1 MPANQV
7 ETYSNKALF
16 NKLTKI
22 NALICSGDQSI
33 QQLLSYIVGTASEAL
48 GGDSAS
54 LLLVDE
60 RDDSLFFQVVIGS
73 KSSTIRDLT
82 ISVDEGIAG
91 WVFQKK
97 KSLVVNDVENDNRFS
112 PNIDKKSGYHT
123 RAIAASPLVGYGKC
137 LGVMEVIL
145 SKTKGSFSEENIEW
159 LEHFATQAALAILN
173 AGELAS
179 LRSIRG
185 EDALGGTGHKL
196 VYSSRSIMQGIV
208 AQIDRIAP
216 VYSPVLITGE
226 SGTGK
231 ELIAEMI
238 HSRGERS
245 GGPFVAVN
253 CAALPEDLIES
264 ELFGHERGAF
274 TGAEKLRRGRFEVAS
289 GGTIF
294 LDEIGEIPMHLQTKL
309 LRALQAR
316 SIERVGSV
324 EPIPCDV
331 RVIAATNK
339 DLEKAIRE
347 GEFREDLYFRINVLP
362 VYLPPLRERGED
374 IMFLAEHFLE
384 FFARKHNRAVR
395 NMSPQSVEAL
405 YGYGWPGNIRE
416 LMNVIERVVLMG
428 EEDVIATEEL
438 QLPENGDN
446 KPGFDVEKGKDLTL
460 KEGLQLFKKG
470 FVEAALK
477 RNKGNQTETARK
489 LGIQRTY
496 LSRLIKELNIVK
508 GS

>member
-1 MPANQV
+1 MPTDQV
-7 ETYSNKALF
+7 ESSVREGRF
-16 NKLTKI
+16 NKLTEI

-33 QQLLSYIVGTASEAL
+33 QQLLSHIVGVASEVL

-60 RDDSLFFQVVIGS
+60 RDESLFFQVVLGS
-73 KSSTIRDLT
+73 KSSTIRNLS
-82 ISVDEGIAG
+82 ISADEGIAG
-91 WVFQKK
+91 WVFQRK
-97 KSLVVNDVENDNRFS
+97 KSLIVNDVEKDERFS
-112 PNIDKKSGYHT
+112 PTIDKKSGYHT
-123 RAIAASPLVGYGKC
+123 RAIAAAPLIGYGKC

-145 SKTKGSFSEENIEW
+145 NQLNRRFSEDDLEW
-159 LEHFATQAALAILN
+159 LNYFATQAALAILN
-173 AGELAS
+173 AGEYAS

-185 EDALGGTGHKL
+185 EEAMGKGRNKL
-196 VYSSRSIMQGIV
+196 IYSSRSVMNGIV

-216 VYSPVLITGE
+216 VFSPVLITGE

-238 HSRGERS
+238 HARGERS

-274 TGAEKLRRGRFEVAS
+274 TGADKIRRGRFEVAS

-294 LDEIGEIPMHLQTKL
+294 LDEIGEIPIHLQTKL
-309 LRALQAR
+309 LRALQSR

-331 RVIAATNK
+331 RVIAATNR

-374 IMFLAEHFLE
+374 IMLLAEHFLNV
-384 FFARKHNRAVR
+384 FARKHNRPERTLTPAA
-395 NMSPQSVEAL
+395 VEAV
-405 YGYGWPGNIRE
+405 YEYGWPGNIRE
-416 LMNVIERVVLMG
+416 LMNVMERVVLMG
-428 EEDVIATEEL
+428 EESEVNTDDL
-438 QLPENGDN
+438 HLPDRGDTLSEID
-446 KPGFDVEKGKDLTL
+446 GEKGKDLTL
-460 KEGLQLFKKG
+460 KEGLQLFKRG

>member
-7 ETYSNKALF
+7 EAFVEKDRFS
-16 NKLTKI
+16 KLTKI
-22 NALICSGDQSI
+22 NTLISSGDQSI
-33 QQLLSYIVGTASEAL
+33 QQLLSYIVGSASEVL

-60 RDDSLFFQVVIGS
+60 RDDSLFFQVVLGS
-73 KSSTIRDLT
+73 KSSTIRNLT
-82 ISVDEGIAG
+82 ISADEGIAG
-91 WVFQKK
+91 WVFQRK
-97 KSLVVNDVENDNRFS
+97 KSLIVNDVENDERFS
-112 PNIDKKSGYHT
+112 SKIDKKSGYRT
-123 RAIAASPLVGYGKC
+123 RAIAAAPLVGYGKC

-145 SKTKGSFSEENIEW
+145 SKSDRRFTEENLEW
-159 LEHFATQAALAILN
+159 LEYFATQAALAILN

-179 LRSIRG
+179 LRSIREQEAMGG
-185 EDALGGTGHKL
+185 EKSKL
-196 VYSSRSIMQGIV
+196 IYSPRSVMSGIV
-208 AQIDRIAP
+208 GQIDRIAP

-274 TGAEKLRRGRFEVAS
+274 TGADKVRRGRFEVAS

-294 LDEIGEIPMHLQTKL
+294 LDEIGEIPVHLQTKL
-309 LRALQAR
+309 LRVLQSR

-339 DLEKAIRE
+339 DLERAIRE

-362 VYLPPLRERGED
+362 LYLPPLRERGED
-374 IMFLAEHFLE
+374 IIFLAEHFLE
-384 FFARKHNRAVR
+384 FFSKRHNKDLRKMAA
-395 NMSPQSVEAL
+395 PTVEAV

-416 LMNVIERVVLMG
+416 LMNVMERVVLMG
-428 EEDVIATEEL
+428 EENEVQPQEL
-438 QLPENGDN
+438 QLPEGTENE
-446 KPGFDVEKGKDLTL
+446 PGFDLSGSKDLTL

-477 RNKGNQTETARK
+477 NNKGNRTDTARE

-496 LSRLIKELNIVK
+496 LSRLVKELNIV
-508 GS
+508 

>member
-1 MPANQV
+1 MPTD
-7 ETYSNKALF
+7 EERCR
-16 NKLTKI
+16 KLTEI
-22 NALICSGDQSI
+22 NTLICSGDQSI
-33 QQLLSYIVGTASEAL
+33 QQLLSYIVGVAAEVL

-60 RDDSLFFQVVIGS
+60 KDDALFFQVVLGS
-73 KSSTIRDLT
+73 KSSAIKNLT
-82 ISVDEGIAG
+82 ISADEGIAG

-97 KSLVVNDVENDNRFS
+97 KALIVNDVDRDERFS
-112 PNIDKKSGYHT
+112 PRIDKKSGYHT
-123 RAIAASPLVGYGKC
+123 RAIAAAPLVGYGKC

-145 SKTKGSFSEENIEW
+145 SKSEGHFSEGDLEW
-159 LEHFATQAALAILN
+159 LNHFATQAALAILN
-173 AGELAS
+173 AGEYAS

-185 EDALGGTGHKL
+185 EEALGKNQNKL
-196 VYSSRSIMQGIV
+196 IYSPRSVMNGII

-238 HSRGERS
+238 HARGERS

-274 TGAEKLRRGRFEVAS
+274 TGADKTRRGRFEVAS

-294 LDEIGEIPMHLQTKL
+294 LDEIGEIPLHLQTKL
-309 LRALQAR
+309 LRALQSR

-331 RVIAATNK
+331 RVIAATNR

-362 VYLPPLRERGED
+362 IYLPPLRERGED
-374 IMFLAEHFLE
+374 IVFMAKYFLE
-384 FFARKHNRAVR
+384 SFARKHNKPPREL
-395 NMSPQSVEAL
+395 SPGAVEAV
-405 YGYGWPGNIRE
+405 YGYPWPGNIRE
-416 LMNVIERVVLMG
+416 MMNVMERMVLMG
-428 EEDVIATEEL
+428 EEETITAEEL
-438 QLPENGDN
+438 HLPEG
-446 KPGFDVEKGKDLTL
+446 KSRMPGLEGEGGKDLTL

-470 FVEAALK
+470 FVEAALV
-477 RNKGNQTETARK
+477 RHRGNQTETARK

>member
-1 MPANQV
+1 MPTDQV
-7 ETYSNKALF
+7 EASVHEARF
-16 NKLTKI
+16 RKLTEI
-22 NALICSGDQSI
+22 NTLISTGDQSI
-33 QQLLSYIVGTASEAL
+33 QQLLSYIVGVASETL

-60 RDDSLFFQVVIGS
+60 KDDALFFQVVLGN
-73 KSSTIRDLT
+73 KSSSIKNLT
-82 ISVDEGIAG
+82 ISADEGIAG
-91 WVFQKK
+91 WVFQRKK
-97 KSLVVNDVENDNRFS
+97 ALIVNDVEKDERFS
-112 PNIDKKSGYHT
+112 PKIDKKSGYHT
-123 RAIAASPLVGYGKC
+123 RAIAAAPLVGYGKC

-145 SKTKGSFSEENIEW
+145 SKTDGHFSEVDLEW
-159 LEHFATQAALAILN
+159 LQYFSTQAALAILN
-173 AGELAS
+173 AGEYAS
-179 LRSIRG
+179 LRSIRAV
-185 EDALGGTGHKL
+185 EALGKNQEKMI
-196 VYSSRSIMQGIV
+196 YSPRSVMNGII

-216 VYSPVLITGE
+216 VFSPVLITGE

-238 HSRGERS
+238 HARGERS

-274 TGAEKLRRGRFEVAS
+274 TGADKVRRGRFEVAS

-294 LDEIGEIPMHLQTKL
+294 LDEIGEIPLHLQTKL
-309 LRALQAR
+309 LRALQSR

-331 RVIAATNK
+331 RVIAATNR
-339 DLEKAIRE
+339 DLEKAIHE

-362 VYLPPLRERGED
+362 IYLPPLRERGED
-374 IMFLAEHFLE
+374 IVFLAKYFLE
-384 FFARKHNRAVR
+384 FFAKKHNRTLRDLSQGA
-395 NMSPQSVEAL
+395 VEAV
-405 YGYGWPGNIRE
+405 YGYSWPGNIRE
-416 LMNVIERVVLMG
+416 MMNVMERMVLMG
-428 EEDVIATEEL
+428 EEESITAEEL
-438 QLPENGDN
+438 NFPES
-446 KPGFDVEKGKDLTL
+446 KSRMPGLDGEGGKDLTL

-470 FVEAALK
+470 FVEAALA
-477 RNKGNQTETARK
+477 RNRGNQTETARK